1 MATGNLERDLGAIE
15 VRVQRLESLRQRV
28 FGILPLAVLLV
39 MLMGQWAWLSDR
51 FETMDER
58 LDRVEHG
65 QAEIMRLLQTAR

>member
-15 VRVQRLESLRQRV
+15 VRVQRLKSLRQRV